1 MDKIIRRKSSKV
13 MVGSLQIG
21 GGADISVQ
29 SMTNT
34 FTKDVKATVSQILQL
49 EEAGCEIIR
58 VAVADDED
66 AEAIKEIKQQIHIPI
81 VADIHF
87 DYRLALKS
95 IENGIDKL
103 RINPGNIGG
112 TDRVKKVVEKA
123 KERNIPIRI
132 GVNVGSIHRDILKKY
147 GGPNS
152 EATFCRPAKGSD
164 KGGVENAGKEAVR
177 KFFVPYPEVDS
188 FEELNEY
195 LHNEC
200 NKLLEN
206 NPKWEAEKAALRP
219 LPATRFD
226 GARYKEAKVNRY
238 SMVQFET
245 NRYSLPTMYVGERV
259 TVKATADEVKIL
271 YKGAIIAS
279 HRRVYG
285 QYQEEIKLDH
295 YLELLLQKPRALD
308 NTKVYKPNTLAPIY
322 EQYRRSLNARNHKGN
337 REFVRI
343 LMLHRDYPPALV
355 TEAVEIAM
363 AYNVYSYDGVLNILG
378 QLLVSGRPKIVPV
391 SKDKLQNIP
400 EVVVIPPDLSK
411 YSVLMSGG
419 GK

>member
-147 GGPNS
+147 GRPNS
-152 EATFCRPAKGSD
+152 EGM
-164 KGGVENAGKEAVR
+164 VESA
-177 KFFVPYPEVDS
+177 
-188 FEELNEY
+188 
-195 LHNEC
+195 
-200 NKLLEN
+200 
-206 NPKWEAEKAALRP
+206 
-219 LPATRFD
+219 
-226 GARYKEAKVNRY
+226 
-238 SMVQFET
+238 
-245 NRYSLPTMYVGERV
+245 
-259 TVKATADEVKIL
+259 
-271 YKGAIIAS
+271 
-279 HRRVYG
+279 
-285 QYQEEIKLDH
+285 LDH
-295 YLELLLQKPRALD
+295 
-308 NTKVYKPNTLAPIY
+308 
-322 EQYRRSLNARNHKGN
+322 
-337 REFVRI
+337 VRI
-343 LMLHRDYPPALV
+343 LEDL
-355 TEAVEIAM
+355 
-363 AYNVYSYDGVLNILG
+363 NYD
-378 QLLVSGRPKIVPV
+378 KIVISMKGTDIKMTIDAYKSMAEKV
-391 SKDKLQNIP
+391 SYPLHLGITHAGTLFEGSIRSAIGVGSLLAEGIGDTIRISLTDDPAEEVKVAREILKSLNLRNFGINYITCPTCGRTNIRL
-400 EVVVIPPDLSK
+400 IDLSK
-411 YSVLMSGG
+411 KIQEGLKGVNKPITVAIMGCAVNGPGEARQADIGIAG
-419 GK
+419 GKGEALLFKKGQIIGKVKEEDLVKTLLEEIDKIP

>member
-152 EATFCRPAKGSD
+152 EGM
-164 KGGVENAGKEAVR
+164 VESA
-177 KFFVPYPEVDS
+177 
-188 FEELNEY
+188 
-195 LHNEC
+195 
-200 NKLLEN
+200 
-206 NPKWEAEKAALRP
+206 
-219 LPATRFD
+219 
-226 GARYKEAKVNRY
+226 
-238 SMVQFET
+238 
-245 NRYSLPTMYVGERV
+245 
-259 TVKATADEVKIL
+259 
-271 YKGAIIAS
+271 
-279 HRRVYG
+279 
-285 QYQEEIKLDH
+285 LDH
-295 YLELLLQKPRALD
+295 
-308 NTKVYKPNTLAPIY
+308 
-322 EQYRRSLNARNHKGN
+322 
-337 REFVRI
+337 VRI
-343 LMLHRDYPPALV
+343 LEDL
-355 TEAVEIAM
+355 
-363 AYNVYSYDGVLNILG
+363 NYD
-378 QLLVSGRPKIVPV
+378 KIVISMKGTDIKMTIDAYKSMAEKV
-391 SKDKLQNIP
+391 SYPLHLGITHAGTLFEGSIRSAIGVGSLLAEGIGDTIRISLTDDPAEEVKVAREILKSLNLRNFGINYITCPTCGRTNIRL
-400 EVVVIPPDLSK
+400 IDLSK
-411 YSVLMSGG
+411 KIQEGLKGVNKPLTVAIMGCAVNGPGEARQADIGIAG
-419 GK
+419 GKGEALLFKKGQIIGKVKEEDLVKTLLEEIDKIP

>member
-152 EATFCRPAKGSD
+152 EGM
-164 KGGVENAGKEAVR
+164 VESA
-177 KFFVPYPEVDS
+177 
-188 FEELNEY
+188 
-195 LHNEC
+195 
-200 NKLLEN
+200 
-206 NPKWEAEKAALRP
+206 
-219 LPATRFD
+219 
-226 GARYKEAKVNRY
+226 
-238 SMVQFET
+238 
-245 NRYSLPTMYVGERV
+245 
-259 TVKATADEVKIL
+259 
-271 YKGAIIAS
+271 
-279 HRRVYG
+279 
-285 QYQEEIKLDH
+285 LDH
-295 YLELLLQKPRALD
+295 
-308 NTKVYKPNTLAPIY
+308 
-322 EQYRRSLNARNHKGN
+322 
-337 REFVRI
+337 VRI
-343 LMLHRDYPPALV
+343 LEDL
-355 TEAVEIAM
+355 
-363 AYNVYSYDGVLNILG
+363 NYD
-378 QLLVSGRPKIVPV
+378 KIVISMKGTDIKMTIDAYKSMAEKV
-391 SKDKLQNIP
+391 SYPLHLGITHAGTLFEGSIRSAIGVGSLLAEGIGDTIRISLTDDPAEEVKVAREILKSLNLRNFGINYITCQTCGRTNIRL
-400 EVVVIPPDLSK
+400 IDLSK
-411 YSVLMSGG
+411 KIQEGLKGVNKPITVAIMGCAVNGPGEARQADIGIAG
-419 GK
+419 GKGEALLFKKGQIIGKVKEEDLVKTLLEEIDKIP